1 VGARE
6 VERHAVELLLT
17 HLTPLHHGAGDG
29 ASPRRAH
36 SDLRNNNDETWV
48 AYAYRREV
56 RVPVRDTGTRIKY
69 RYAIPVRVSYA
80 YGVKLLR
87 VRVSR
92 TRTINLIVKFC
103 TPG

>member
-1 VGARE
+1 MMIGLLVEVGARE

-56 RVPVRDTGTRIKY
+56 RVPVRDTGTRY
-69 RYAIPVRVSYA
+69 RYAYKIPVRDTRTSIV
-80 YGVKLLR
+80 R
-87 VRVSR
+87 VRR
-92 TRTINLIVKFC
+92 
-103 TPG
+103 